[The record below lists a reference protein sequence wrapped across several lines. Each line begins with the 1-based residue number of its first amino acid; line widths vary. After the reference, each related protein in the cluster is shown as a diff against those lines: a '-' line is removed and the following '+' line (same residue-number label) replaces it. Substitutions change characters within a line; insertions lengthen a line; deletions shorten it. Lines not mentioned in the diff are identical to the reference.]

1 MFTMNRKRRE
11 IITRTAEA
19 HREALRQRLQQRME
33 AARSRGDETLLRQL
47 EQEAQYL
54 G

>member
-11 IITRTAEA
+11 IMTRTAEA
-19 HREALRQRLQQRME
+19 HREALRQRLQLRME
-33 AARSRGDETLLRQL
+33 AARSRGDDNLVRLL